1 MAEPLPTTT
10 TQSRRHLGAA
20 QQGSGVSGR
29 TLRLTWVQPED
40 LVAHELV
47 QAQAEG
53 VDVADVAATWT
64 AAGGSIVP
72 SATGASDD
80 PGLRDVARALLDQL
94 DDLVAAHRHDHPS
107 ADEPDAWD
115 DIVAQ
120 WRPLPALPRTAGAD
134 RVRGA
139 WLGRAV
145 GCLLGKPVEKIPRDG
160 VEAIARATGNWPIT
174 GYFTEVGLPAEIA
187 EQWPWN
193 RRSRPTSLAE
203 NIDGMP
209 EDDDLNF
216 AMLALSLVEQ
226 YGAELTTEDVA
237 QAWLADLPAA
247 RVFTAERAAYR
258 NLLDAV
264 PVERAAERYNPFREW
279 IGALIRTDAYGWT
292 HPGDPAAAARLA
304 YTDAR
309 LSHRRNGVYGAMF
322 VAAISAAA
330 VVADDLETVL
340 ECGLAVVPPHSRL
353 AAAVQLGADRAELP
367 LDRALDEL
375 HAAYRDQHW
384 VHVLNNTALI
394 AYALV
399 SSGGDLSRAIAA
411 AVAGGW
417 DTDSAGATVGAVCGA
432 LSGAADLPAH
442 WTEPLHNRI
451 ASSLP
456 GFDGIGF
463 DELSRRTMEASA

>member
-1 MAEPLPTTT
+1 M
-10 TQSRRHLGAA
+10 
-20 QQGSGVSGR
+20 
-29 TLRLTWVQPED
+29 RLTWVQPED

-47 QAQAEG
+47 QARAEG

-64 AAGGSIVP
+64 AAGGSPVP
-72 SATGASDD
+72 SAAGASDEDD
-80 PGLRDVARALLDQL
+80 PRLRELARGLLDRL
-94 DDLVAAHRHDHPS
+94 DERSAAHRRDHRS
-107 ADEPDAWD
+107 ADEPDGWD

-120 WRPLPALPRTAGAD
+120 WQPFPVLSRTAEPD
-134 RVRGA
+134 RVHGA

-174 GYFTEVGLPAEIA
+174 GYFTEVGLPSEIA
-187 EQWPWN
+187 QRWPWN

-226 YGAELTTEDVA
+226 HGAELTTEDVA
-237 QAWLADLPAA
+237 QAWLANLPAG

-264 PVERAAERYNPFREW
+264 PVERAAERHNPFREW
-279 IGALIRTDAYGWT
+279 IGALIRTEAYGWT
-292 HPGDPAAAARLA
+292 NPGDPAAAARLA

-309 LSHRRNGVYGAMF
+309 LSHRRNGVYGALF
-322 VAAISAAA
+322 VAAMSAAA
-330 VVADDLETVL
+330 VVADDLDTVL
-340 ECGLAVVPPHSRL
+340 ECGLAVVPPRSRL
-353 AAAVQLGADRAELP
+353 ADAVRLGVQLADRP
-367 LDRALDEL
+367 LGRALDEL
-375 HAAYRDQHW
+375 HAAYGDLHW

-394 AYALV
+394 TYALA
-399 SSGGDLSRAIAA
+399 SSDGELSKAIAT

-417 DTDSAGATVGAVCGA
+417 DTDSAGATVGAICGA
-432 LSGAADLPAH
+432 LAGASAVPEH
-442 WTEPLHNRI
+442 WTKPLHNRI

-456 GFDGIGF
+456 GFDGIAI
-463 DELSRRTMEASA
+463 DELARRTSAASA

>member
-1 MAEPLPTTT
+1 
-10 TQSRRHLGAA
+10 
-20 QQGSGVSGR
+20 V

-40 LVAHELV
+40 LVAHELA

-53 VDVADVAATWT
+53 VDVADVAAAWT
-64 AAGGSIVP
+64 AAGGSTVP
-72 SATGASDD
+72 STTGASDD
-80 PGLRDVARALLDQL
+80 PALRDVARGLLDRL
-94 DDLVAAHRHDHPS
+94 DDRSATHRRDHPS

-120 WRPLPALPRTAGAD
+120 WRRIPTLRRAARPD
-134 RVRGA
+134 RLHGA

-145 GCLLGKPVEKIPRDG
+145 GCLLGKPVEKIPREG

-174 GYFTEVGLPAEIA
+174 GYFTELGLPADIA

-226 YGAELTTEDVA
+226 YGTELTTEDVA
-237 QAWLADLPAA
+237 QAWLANLPAA

-264 PVERAAERYNPFREW
+264 AVGRAAERHNPFREW

-292 HPGDPAAAARLA
+292 HPGDPARAARLA
-304 YTDAR
+304 YTDAW
-309 LSHRRNGVYGAMF
+309 LSHRRNGIYGAMF
-322 VAAISAAA
+322 VAAMSAAA

-340 ECGLAVVPPHSRL
+340 ECGLAVVPPRSRL
-353 AAAVQLGADRAELP
+353 ADAVQLGVDLAELP
-367 LDRALDEL
+367 LERALDEL
-375 HAAYRDQHW
+375 HETYRDLHW

-417 DTDSAGATVGAVCGA
+417 DTDSAGATAGAVCGA
-432 LSGAADLPAH
+432 LSGASALPAH
-442 WTEPLHNRI
+442 WTKPLHNRI
-451 ASSLP
+451 GSSLP

-463 DELSRRTMEASA
+463 DELARRTTEASA

>member
-1 MAEPLPTTT
+1 M
-10 TQSRRHLGAA
+10 
-20 QQGSGVSGR
+20 
-29 TLRLTWVQPED
+29 RLTWVQPED

-53 VDVADVAATWT
+53 VDVADVAAAWT
-64 AAGGSIVP
+64 AAGGSTVP

-80 PGLRDVARALLDQL
+80 PTLRELGRDLLDQL
-94 DDLVAAHRHDHPS
+94 DERTATHRRDHPS
-107 ADEPDAWD
+107 ADEPDGWD

-120 WRPLPALPRTAGAD
+120 GRPLPALPQEAAAD
-134 RVRGA
+134 RVHGA

-145 GCLLGKPVEKIPRDG
+145 GCLLGKPVEKIPREG

-174 GYFTEVGLPAEIA
+174 GYFTEVGLPPEIA
-187 EQWPWN
+187 QRWPWN
-193 RRSRPTSLAE
+193 RRSRPSSLAE

-226 YGAELTTEDVA
+226 HGADLTTEDVA
-237 QAWLADLPAA
+237 QAWLANLPAA

-279 IGALIRTDAYGWT
+279 IGALIRT
-292 HPGDPAAAARLA
+292 
-304 YTDAR
+304 AR

-322 VAAISAAA
+322 VAAMSAAA
-330 VVADDLETVL
+330 VVADDLDTVL
-340 ECGLAVVPPHSRL
+340 ECGLAVVPPRSRL
-353 AAAVQLGADRAELP
+353 ADAVRLGVELADRP
-367 LDRALDEL
+367 LESALDEL
-375 HAAYRDQHW
+375 HATYRDLHW

-394 AYALV
+394 TYALA
-399 SSGGDLSRAIAA
+399 SSGGELSRAIAT

-417 DTDSAGATVGAVCGA
+417 DTDSAGATVGAICGA
-432 LSGAADLPAH
+432 LAGANALPEH
-442 WTEPLHNRI
+442 WTKPLHNRI

-463 DELSRRTMEASA
+463 DELARRTLAAGA